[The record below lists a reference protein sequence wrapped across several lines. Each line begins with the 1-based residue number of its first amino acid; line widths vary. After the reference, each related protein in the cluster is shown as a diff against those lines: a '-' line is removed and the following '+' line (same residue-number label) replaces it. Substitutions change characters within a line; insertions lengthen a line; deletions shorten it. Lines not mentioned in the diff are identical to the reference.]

1 MADYVPTKAEIDAC
15 VALATATAD
24 ADIPSFFRS
33 ELTDAEILTGVI
45 EVLTCAGNARAGLP
59 YTPPQT

>member
-33 ELTDAEILTGVI
+33 ELTDAEIAAGVI